1 MTVFYRKRTTPKIDK
16 KWQILSKKGV
26 FTWTLSIFK
35 EKKEDFAYILAGVSS
50 EKLKHFLLR

>member
-35 EKKEDFAYILAGVSS
+35 EKKGGFCLYLSWGIIRKTEALFA
-50 EKLKHFLLR
+50 

>member
-35 EKKEDFAYILAGVSS
+35 EKKEDFAYLSWGIIRKTEALFA
-50 EKLKHFLLR
+50 